1 MKNMTRVLR
10 KIYWWGSNKTIK
22 MTTAITENKPL
33 CVIHQSNDRKLFVE
47 MTVEELD
54 RKMENSYMII
64 NWQRIST
71 ARNLIRQY
79 WPATPVEY
87 YQYYILPSLPFEIKS
102 KMQDLFARMPPEV
115 MEKISLKT
123 ILEKQESVWI

>member
-1 MKNMTRVLR
+1 M
-10 KIYWWGSNKTIK
+10 I
-22 MTTAITENKPL
+22 TAITQNKPL
-33 CVIHQSNDRKLFVE
+33 CTILQSNDRKLFVE

-87 YQYYILPSLPFEIKS
+87 YQHYILPSLPAEIKS
-102 KMQDLFARMPPEV
+102 RMEDLFSRMPPEI
-115 MEKISLKT
+115 MDKISLKT

>member
-1 MKNMTRVLR
+1 M
-10 KIYWWGSNKTIK
+10 I
-22 MTTAITENKPL
+22 TAITEIKPL
-33 CVIHQSNDRKLFVE
+33 CTILQSNDKKLFVE
-47 MTVEELD
+47 MTPEELD

-87 YQYYILPSLPFEIKS
+87 YQYFVIPTLEEYERSRMEDIFG
-102 KMQDLFARMPPEV
+102 RMPPE
-115 MEKISLKT
+115 
-123 ILEKQESVWI
+123 ILEKITLEQILDKQKSL